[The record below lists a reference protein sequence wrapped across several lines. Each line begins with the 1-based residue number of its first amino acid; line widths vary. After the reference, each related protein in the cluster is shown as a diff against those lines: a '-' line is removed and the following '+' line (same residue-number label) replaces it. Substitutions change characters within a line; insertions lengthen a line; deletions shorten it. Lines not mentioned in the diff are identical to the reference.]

1 MPHGPLFG
9 ARPDDHA
16 GGRIL
21 IRRSRQTG
29 DLAGISLHSV
39 VMSTKRLTPKEKARY
54 LIGVAVMR
62 QIEEAPRDPD
72 TVAEIDAVGRWLEHW
87 LTPDELAAVMEATGL
102 IFDDDLADELF
113 NPQLKKRST
122 SEPPD
127 TSDDGSPF

>member
-1 MPHGPLFG
+1 
-9 ARPDDHA
+9 
-16 GGRIL
+16 
-21 IRRSRQTG
+21 
-29 DLAGISLHSV
+29 
-39 VMSTKRLTPKEKARY
+39 MSTKRLTPKEKARY

-72 TVAEIDAVGRWLEHW
+72 TVVEIDAVGRWIEHW

-102 IFDDDLADELF
+102 IFDDDLAEELF
-113 NPQLKKRST
+113 DPQLKKRST